1 MIHIDS
7 NSCKKEKTASYIIL
21 QEIPNTISYL
31 CCFNS
36 VSSIRS
42 VLIDTFTSK
51 NICISKIFYFCQ
63 VCQAQQKKNKPNTE
77 FSLGLICFNTQKA
90 YLQKLHVEESKVMPR
105 ENLTANYR
113 STWHLPEKQLVRN
126 DEQIEVLFS
135 EGIIYLILMN
145 KFP

>member
-1 MIHIDS
+1 
-7 NSCKKEKTASYIIL
+7 
-21 QEIPNTISYL
+21 
-31 CCFNS
+31 
-36 VSSIRS
+36 
-42 VLIDTFTSK
+42 
-51 NICISKIFYFCQ
+51 
-63 VCQAQQKKNKPNTE
+63 
-77 FSLGLICFNTQKA
+77 
-90 YLQKLHVEESKVMPR
+90 MPR